1 MREAKTERSAPQ
13 GPVLSVESDLMAV
26 RVIHG
31 ALDPERQA
39 ALLADLREVVRA
51 APFFTPVTPGGRKMS
66 VRMTSAGRLGWVS
79 DTRGYRYETRHPSGV
94 TWPPIPESVLRLW
107 REYSGAGR
115 PPDCCLVNYYGEGAR
130 MGMHQDRDE
139 GDFRWPVL
147 SISLGDDA
155 LFRVGGTVKGGPTR
169 SVWLRSGDV
178 VVLGGDA
185 RLAFHGVE
193 RLRFGSSN
201 LLRDGGR
208 INLTLRV
215 VD

>member
-1 MREAKTERSAPQ
+1 MREAKTRRSATP
-13 GPVLSVESDLMAV
+13 GLGLSAETDLMGA
-26 RVIHG
+26 RVVHA
-31 ALDPERQA
+31 ALDRERQA
-39 ALLADLREVVRA
+39 TLLADLREVVRA

-66 VRMTSAGRLGWVS
+66 VRITSAGRLGWVS
-79 DTRGYRYETRHPSGV
+79 DAQGYRYENRHPSGV
-94 TWPPIPESVLRLW
+94 SWPPIPELALRLW
-107 REYSGAGR
+107 REYSGVER
-115 PPDCCLVNYYGEGAR
+115 LPDCCLVNYYGEGAR

-139 GDFRWPVL
+139 GDFSWPVL

-193 RLRFGSSN
+193 RLRFGSSD